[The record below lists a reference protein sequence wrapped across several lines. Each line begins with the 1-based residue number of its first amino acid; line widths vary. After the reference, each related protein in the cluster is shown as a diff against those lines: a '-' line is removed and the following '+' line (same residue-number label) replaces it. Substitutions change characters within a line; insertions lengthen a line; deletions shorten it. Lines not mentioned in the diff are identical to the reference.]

1 MMNAISLFSGAMG
14 LDLGIERAGF
24 TIRVCVEM
32 DKWAVQTIKA
42 NTKIPVIDRDINTVT
57 TDEILQTAGI
67 NKDEVTLV
75 VGGPPCQAFSTAGKQ
90 RGLADFRGNVIL
102 QYLRVV
108 SDIRP
113 PYFILENVRG
123 LLSAKLNYVP
133 LDYLEYDSIRSIKG
147 SVLQFITNEFK
158 KLGYGIS
165 YALLDSANYGVPER
179 RERVVVIGHLGERIP
194 IPSPT
199 HTKEGGYGTSIW
211 NTLRDAIGDL
221 EERED
226 LHYIPLRPKSIP
238 YMQLL
243 REGQNWRD
251 LPSEVA
257 REAMG
262 KAYELSGGKTG
273 FFRRLRFDEPSPTL
287 VTSPTMP
294 ATLLCHPTKLRPL
307 SIEEYARIQMFPD
320 DWKFQGRIETI
331 YKQIGN
337 AVPVGL
343 GYAIGHQVMEYING
357 RINMHE
363 EAQNRVPYSRYKN
376 TMDDEFTR
384 LFDERRERTDNE
396 NEISMSELI
405 TKVEGYVRDNISQFH
420 EARINKLKTLKLE
433 DLLKKKNPYMYKA
446 KNINAADTL
455 VRSLASAFMSSAEE
469 TMFGDW
475 LEGLAIFVASEVYG
489 GRKSAADGID
499 LEMDKDGYHYV
510 VSIKSGPKW
519 SNSTSLRKQMEHFRK
534 AVKVYHTSGN
544 RIPCI
549 AIEGCCY
556 GREHSEND
564 TRTKICGQE
573 FWLFISGSNTLYK
586 DIIEPL
592 GTDAKA
598 KNDAYQQEYDAMI
611 TKFILQ
617 FAEKYCVDGA
627 FMWDKILEFNSGI
640 HYPKVKKT
648 DK

>member
-1 MMNAISLFSGAMG
+1 MNNKNALSLFSGAMG

-24 TIRVCVEM
+24 RVRVCVEM
-32 DKWAVQTIKA
+32 DKWAVNTIKA
-42 NTKIPVIDRDINTVT
+42 NTNIPVIDRDINTVT
-57 TDEILQTAGI
+57 TDEILATAGLK
-67 NKDEVTLV
+67 KDEVTLV

-102 QYLRVV
+102 QFLRVV

-113 PYFILENVRG
+113 PFFIMENVRG

-133 LDYLEYDSIRSIKG
+133 LEYMEYDSIKSVKG

-179 RERVVVIGHLGERIP
+179 RERVVIIGHLGERIP

-199 HTKEGGYGTSIW
+199 HTKEGGYNTSVW

-221 EERED
+221 EHRED
-226 LHYIPLRPKSIP
+226 LHFIPLRPKSLP
-238 YMQLL
+238 YMRMLK
-243 REGQNWRD
+243 EGENWRD
-251 LPSEVA
+251 LPPEVA

-262 KAYELSGGKTG
+262 KAYDLSGGKTG
-273 FFRRLRFDEPSPTL
+273 FLRRLKFDEPSPTL

-307 SIEEYARIQMFPD
+307 SIEEYARIQQFPD
-320 DWKFQGRIETI
+320 DWIFQGRIETI

-343 GYAIGHQVMEYING
+343 GYAVGHQVMKYILG
-357 RINMHE
+357 HIDMHE
-363 EAQNRVPYSRYKN
+363 EAQNRIPYSRYKN
-376 TMDDEFTR
+376 TKDDEFTR
-384 LFDERRERTDNE
+384 LFDERRERNNNE
-396 NEISMSELI
+396 NDKTMDELI
-405 TKVEGYVRDNISQFH
+405 VKVEKWVRDNISQFH

-433 DLLKKKNPYMYKA
+433 DLLKKKNPYMYRA
-446 KNINAADTL
+446 KNINAADQL
-455 VRSLASAFMSSAEE
+455 VRNLASAFMSSAEE

-489 GRKSAADGID
+489 GHKSTADGID

-510 VSIKSGPKW
+510 ISIKSGPKW
-519 SNSTSLRKQMEHFRK
+519 SNSSSMAKQKQNFQK
-534 AVKVYHTSGN
+534 AVRVYHTSGN
-544 RIPCI
+544 KIPCL

-556 GREHSEND
+556 GREHKEND
-564 TRTKICGQE
+564 THTKICGQE
-573 FWLFISGSNTLYK
+573 FWQFISGSSTLYT
-586 DIIEPL
+586 DIVEPL
-592 GTDAKA
+592 GADSKT
-598 KNDAYQQEYDAMI
+598 KNDAYQKEYDAMI
-611 TKFILQ
+611 TKFIVE
-617 FAEKYCVDGA
+617 FASKYCDQKGA
-627 FMWDKILEFNSGI
+627 IIWDKVLELNSGI
-640 HYPKVKKT
+640 QYPKVK
-648 DK
+648 